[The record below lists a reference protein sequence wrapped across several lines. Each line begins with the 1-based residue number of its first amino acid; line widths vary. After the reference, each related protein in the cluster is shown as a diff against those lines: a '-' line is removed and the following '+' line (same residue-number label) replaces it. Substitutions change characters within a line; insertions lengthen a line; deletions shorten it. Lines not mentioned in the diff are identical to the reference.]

1 MFGSDGSGADGG
13 GPEIDVCRH
22 CQMMWFDA
30 GELDEMP
37 KRATEDVAADKW
49 QDELRQMRRR
59 REDSDFYTR
68 MILRHFVCPF

>member
-1 MFGSDGSGADGG
+1 MMDRVPTGA
-13 GPEIDVCRH
+13 GPEIDLCRH

-68 MILRHFVCPF
+68 MILRHFVWPF